1 MAEQSVIQDAWTPR
15 LLSLLRIAVAL
26 FFMEHGMQKLFG
38 FPPRT
43 APGPGFLSL
52 LWFAGIIEFLG
63 GLLVL
68 LGLFTR
74 PVALL
79 LSGEMAVGYFLVHA
93 PKSFFPALNGGDAA
107 ALYSFIFL
115 YLALVGPGPWSLDA
129 AWRVDISWRRLREH
143 LPGP

>member
-1 MAEQSVIQDAWTPR
+1 MLDVWTPR

-26 FFMEHGMQKLFG
+26 FMEHGMQKLFG

-43 APGPGFLSL
+43 GPGPGFLTL
-52 LWFAGIIEFLG
+52 LWFAGVIEFLG

-74 PVALL
+74 PIAFL
-79 LSGEMAVGYFLVHA
+79 LSGEMAIGYFMVHA
-93 PKSFFPALNGGDAA
+93 PRSFFPVLNGGDAA

-115 YLALVGPGPWSLDA
+115 YLAFAGPSSWSLDA
-129 AWRVDISWRRLREH
+129 AWRRRQVEGQTNRIS
-143 LPGP
+143 GPNI